1 MVENRRNLFP
11 LFLLGGG
18 ILLLLAGLAAVFL
31 NRPPQ
36 APLTATPASIEQVQR
51 VSLGDTKAA
60 YDAGTVVFVDVRPP
74 SSYEASHIPGAL
86 NIPLN
91 ELPTR
96 LGELDADAWIITY

>member
-18 ILLLLAGLAAVFL
+18 LLLLLAGLAVVFL

-36 APLTATPASIEQVQR
+36 APLTATPASVAQVQR
-51 VSLGDTKAA
+51 VSLDDTKAA
-60 YDAGTVVFVDVRPP
+60 YGVGTAVFVDVRPP

>member
-18 ILLLLAGLAAVFL
+18 LLLLLAGLAAVFL

-36 APLTATPASIEQVQR
+36 APLTATPASVAQVQR
-51 VSLGDTKAA
+51 VSLDDTKAA
-60 YDAGTVVFVDVRPP
+60 YGAGTAAFLDVRTL
-74 SSYEASHIPGAL
+74 SSYEDSHIPGAL

-96 LGELDADAWIITY
+96 LGELDAGAWIITY